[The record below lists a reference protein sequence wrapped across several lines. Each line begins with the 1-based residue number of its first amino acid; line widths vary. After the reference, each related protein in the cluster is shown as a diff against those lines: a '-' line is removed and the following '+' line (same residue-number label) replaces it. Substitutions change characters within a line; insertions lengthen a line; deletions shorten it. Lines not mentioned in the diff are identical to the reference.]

1 MNQDYNKNAL
11 DVFRVIA
18 TAQVFLGHIITH
30 FVMEMPPVDLVYF
43 VRGVPILFVL
53 CGFLAAKSLD
63 KYKTIDWLKGRA
75 ARIIPGFWACI
86 VVNTAVIL
94 LVYETRPSLIEAAIY
109 GVTQFFGLNFFTGDW
124 LRGYGVGTPNGVL
137 WTIPVQIQFFLIAPF
152 VYKLFRRSS
161 LKLAGTIVAALTLL
175 SILLQRASAFLPGI
189 VTKVIGV
196 TVLPYLYF
204 LVAGMA
210 GWCYRDKI
218 IPALQRAKWFVLIG
232 YIIWKLAEIYLQF
245 PHLLDGVLYNT
256 VTTLLMAMLIFAF
269 GFSFKWR
276 MKADLSFGFYLYH
289 MIFVNLAIHFGF
301 KSLMPWWQGA
311 VVLAVIVCATTLFA
325 WLSQRFVET
334 PAAKL
339 LLRKG

>member
-1 MNQDYNKNAL
+1 M
-11 DVFRVIA
+11 
-18 TAQVFLGHIITH
+18 
-30 FVMEMPPVDLVYF
+30 
-43 VRGVPILFVL
+43 
-53 CGFLAAKSLD
+53 
-63 KYKTIDWLKGRA
+63 
-75 ARIIPGFWACI
+75 
-86 VVNTAVIL
+86 
-94 LVYETRPSLIEAAIY
+94 
-109 GVTQFFGLNFFTGDW
+109 
-124 LRGYGVGTPNGVL
+124 
-137 WTIPVQIQFFLIAPF
+137 
-152 VYKLFRRSS
+152 
-161 LKLAGTIVAALTLL
+161 
-175 SILLQRASAFLPGI
+175 
-189 VTKVIGV
+189 
-196 TVLPYLYF
+196 LPYLYF

-218 IPALQRAKWFVLIG
+218 IPALQRAKWFILIG

-334 PAAKL
+334 PATKL